1 MVGIATQES
10 APGYMDADYYYA
22 NGLRIATS
30 GAWSEPFIWNYLNDP
45 QGLPHPS
52 FSYWMPLAGI
62 ISAFGIKLSGLNN
75 FWGAR
80 IGFFLIAGFLA
91 PLTSYLAYTFTPSKW
106 AAILAA
112 GLSLFSGFYFAYLPT
127 TETFA
132 VNMVLGCIFFLLVLR
147 MQQDY
152 ERYSKDSEFHQNELS
167 ISKGR
172 LLSPPWIYIGLGL
185 ICGMM
190 YMTRVD
196 GVVWFGLG
204 VAVVILQWVSG
215 KNIEFRES
223 RRSNGFF
230 RILLPLALLI
240 TPFIL
245 IVSPWFIRNLDS
257 FGTIFA
263 PGSGRALWLTSYD
276 EIFAYPAT
284 NLTYERWLNSGVFGL
299 LRDRGWAL
307 GLNSLTL
314 FAVQGAV
321 ILLPL
326 TLVGFW
332 TNRND
337 WRVLL
342 GICGWLATF
351 LVMTLI
357 FPFQGARGG
366 FFHAGAGFQPL
377 FWALVPAGLLI
388 ITNWV
393 AVKRTWD
400 ASRALKMFAVGTVIV
415 IFIMTAFVTRQRL
428 LGSGQTGSAWGSTE
442 FSYQEVDSFLENN
455 GVSAEAVVMV
465 NNPPGYYAMTG
476 RQSIVIPHGD
486 LQSALLAGRKF
497 QASYLILD
505 KNYPQGLEEIYQN
518 PGNYPGLQ
526 HLKTINQMHIYFIE
540 Q

>member
-22 NGLRIATS
+22 SGLRIATS

-62 ISAFGIKLSGLNN
+62 ITAFGIKLSGLNN

-91 PLTSYLAYTFTPSKW
+91 PLTSYLAYTFTPRKW

-132 VNMVLGCIFFLLVLR
+132 VNMVLGCTFFLLVLR

-152 ERYSKDSEFHQNELS
+152 GRYSKDSEFHQNDLS
-167 ISKGR
+167 LPKGR

-204 VAVVILQWVSG
+204 VAAVILQWVNG
-215 KNIEFRES
+215 KNLEFRES
-223 RRSNGFF
+223 RNLNGLF

-240 TPFIL
+240 IPFIL
-245 IVSPWFIRNLDS
+245 IASPWFIRNLDS

-284 NLTYERWLNSGVFGL
+284 NLTYERWLNSGFYGL

-307 GLNSLTL
+307 GLNTLTL

-393 AVKRTWD
+393 AGKRTWD
-400 ASRALKMFAVGTVIV
+400 ASRALKMFAIGTVIV
-415 IFIMTAFVTRQRL
+415 IFIMTVFVTRQRL
-428 LGSGQTGSAWGSTE
+428 LGSGQTSSAWGSTE
-442 FSYQEVDSFLENN
+442 LSYQEVDSFLENN

-518 PGNYPGLQ
+518 PGDYPGLQ
-526 HLKTINQMHIYFIE
+526 HLKTINQMQIYFIE